1 MNQKEWQQTWN
12 YGYVHLAKH
21 QSPSE
26 IMQGRSY
33 IVANE
38 ANASL
43 KFQNI
48 KKGQTVS
55 ANKKKR
61 LNVQKKLLVQ
71 MSHGLF
77 QSSKCWAILDIWTS
91 NVLAS
96 NMSKSWTHG
105 AGPVRQCRVILEDM
119 DLKCSCLKHVKV
131 LDQWS
136 RPSQANVELF

>member
-1 MNQKEWQQTWN
+1 MISGSVAVSLVLWTQRAHWIHVLNMLNIMEKNPTVLLWRCTFWDTWF
-12 YGYVHLAKH
+12 
-21 QSPSE
+21 
-26 IMQGRSY
+26 QGRSY
-33 IVANE
+33 IEANE

-105 AGPVRQCRVILEDM
+105 AGPVRQM
-119 DLKCSCLKHVKV
+119 
-131 LDQWS
+131 
-136 RPSQANVELF
+136 